1 MRNEEPETAV
11 QALSAPS
18 QRKRRDRFWEHLS
31 LRKRLMLLAVATV
44 LPFTLFSVLA
54 FAAMFHQQKVQI
66 EQTTLGMSRA
76 LADSIYAR
84 MQQTIAALEAFS
96 LAQSI
101 DAVEGDGLT
110 AAYAAARLIR
120 SSHPDWRGIV
130 LAKPNGSVVFGSESP
145 LGTGLRQI
153 VEGESFA
160 DVVRTQAPVVGAM
173 ATGPRG
179 NIGYPV
185 RVPVMRGGELKF
197 VLTAIVSPDSVLQI
211 IQRQQVPG
219 DWVVSVY
226 DSAMKRVARTRDHRR
241 FFGTAPSPTVQK
253 LLAGLATS
261 KEAFGTTFTME
272 GEEAYTAISRIE
284 GTNWTIA
291 LGASKQVAEGALWR
305 SASLYVAG
313 LLISLTVGGLAF
325 LRVSQSI
332 TRRATALADSAA
344 ALGRGESLPAPGRG
358 LQEFDA
364 VSLALWE
371 AGRRRTQHEKERE
384 ALLRSETEARAVA
397 ERVQG
402 RLQLLLAATSSL
414 SQALDEASTLDALAS
429 AVVPDMADIFRIDLL
444 RPDGTLERK
453 LTRHRDHRREAQIDR
468 VVHSGSVT
476 PTTPGSLAW
485 VIASGRESVYHFD
498 DAGTSAIEDETFRK
512 FVQVTGMRAVCAVP
526 LIARGKTIGAM
537 AAIQSISDRRFGEDE
552 VAMLRELGKRAALA
566 LDNARLY
573 TECNSA
579 LDQARAAG
587 KTKDE
592 FLAMLGH
599 ELRNPLAP
607 ILTALEILKRRDA
620 TAFVRERQI
629 MERQAKHL
637 AHLVDDLLDM
647 SRIMAGKIQLQLE
660 QVSAQEVVLRAL
672 ELTQPLYEKRIAP
685 QIQGAEVPVFVRG
698 DLHRLIQVVG
708 NLLSNAAKFSEPTEP
723 VVVEITKQD
732 NDAVITV
739 KDRGV
744 GIPEEMLPHV
754 FAGFVQGPQNLQR
767 SKGGLGIGLSIA
779 HSIVALHGGT
789 LRAQN
794 GKGGRGTEVIMALPL
809 FQSACAAYQVDAREA
824 DKRPP
829 LRILIVD
836 DNVDAAKM
844 LESLLTL
851 AGHEVIVCFSAEE
864 CLADVARLAPN
875 ACILDIGLPS
885 MDGYELARRLRAD
898 PATRS
903 LYLIAL
909 TGYGQYSDR
918 QKALSA
924 GFDDH
929 LTKPAKFEVLEEAL
943 ARVRP
948 EGKV

>member
-1 MRNEEPETAV
+1 
-11 QALSAPS
+11 
-18 QRKRRDRFWEHLS
+18 
-31 LRKRLMLLAVATV
+31 MLLAIATI

-54 FAAMFHQQKVQI
+54 FAAIFHQQKVQI

-76 LADSIYAR
+76 LADSIDAR

-96 LAQSI
+96 LAQSL
-101 DAVEGDGLT
+101 DAVEGDSLI

-120 SSHPDWRGIV
+120 NSHPDWRGIV
-130 LAKPNGSVVFGSESP
+130 LAKPDGSVVFSSESP
-145 LGTGLRQI
+145 LGTGLRQV
-153 VEGESFA
+153 VEGASFA
-160 DVVRTQAPVVGAM
+160 DVLRTQAPAVGAM

-185 RVPVMRGGELKF
+185 RVPVMRGSELRY
-197 VLTAIVSPDSVLQI
+197 VLTAIVSPDSVLQVI
-211 IQRQQVPG
+211 LRQQVPG

-226 DSAMKRVARTRDHRR
+226 DSATKRVARTRDHRR

-253 LLAGLATS
+253 MLAGLGTG
-261 KEAFGTTFTME
+261 KEAFATTYTME
-272 GEEAYTAISRIE
+272 GEEAYTAVSRIE
-284 GTNWTIA
+284 GTNWTLA
-291 LGASKQVAEGALWR
+291 LGASKPVAEGALWR
-305 SASLYVAG
+305 SAALYIAG
-313 LLISLTVGGLAF
+313 LLVSLTVGGLAF
-325 LRVSQSI
+325 LWVSRSI
-332 TRRATALADSAA
+332 TGRASALADSAA
-344 ALGRGESLPAPGRG
+344 ALGRGESLPAPAKG

-371 AGRRRTQHEKERE
+371 AGKRRTQHEEERE

-414 SQALDEASTLDALAS
+414 SEALDEASTLNAVAS

-444 RPDGTLERK
+444 GPDGTLERK
-453 LTRHRDHRREAQIDR
+453 LTRHRNPGREAQIDQ
-468 VVHSGSVT
+468 VVHSGAVA

-485 VIASGRESVYHFD
+485 VVASGRESVYHFD
-498 DAGTSAIEDETFRK
+498 DAGTSGIEDPTFRR

-537 AAIQSISDRRFGEDE
+537 AAIQSSSDRRFGENE

-566 LDNARLY
+566 LDNTRLF
-573 TECNSA
+573 TECNRA
-579 LDQARAAG
+579 LDQATAAG
-587 KTKDE
+587 QTKDE

-637 AHLVDDLLDM
+637 AHLLDDLLDM
-647 SRIMAGKIQLQLE
+647 SRIMAGKIQLQQE
-660 QVSAQEVVLRAL
+660 RVSVREVVLRAL

-708 NLLSNAAKFSEPTEP
+708 NLLSNATKFSEPTAP
-723 VVVEITKQD
+723 VVIAITQHD
-732 NDAVITV
+732 NHAVITV
-739 KDRGV
+739 GDQGV
-744 GIPEEMLPHV
+744 GIPEDMLPHV

-767 SKGGLGIGLSIA
+767 PKGGLGLGLSIA
-779 HSIVALHGGT
+779 RSIVELHGGT
-789 LRAQN
+789 IRAQS
-794 GKGGRGTEVIMALPL
+794 GQGGRGTEVIVALPL
-809 FQSACAAYQVDAREA
+809 FPSAAGAGQFDEPEA
-824 DKRPP
+824 DKRRP
-829 LRILIVD
+829 LRVLIVD
-836 DNVDAAKM
+836 DNVDAAHM
-844 LESLLTL
+844 LEGLLTL
-851 AGHEVIVCFSAEE
+851 AGHEVTTAFSAEE

-875 ACILDIGLPS
+875 ACILDIGLPG

-929 LTKPAKFEVLEEAL
+929 MTKPAKFDVLEEAL
-943 ARVRP
+943 ARAHPMRQS
-948 EGKV
+948 